1 MAELKFEITER
12 IGVLSENA
20 KGWTKELN
28 KVSWNERE
36 PKYDLREWNPDHS
49 RMGKGITLTDEEV
62 ETLKA
67 ILNGEEIED
76 DINEADILKKIVNVR

>member
-1 MAELKFEITER
+1 MAELKFEITESL
-12 IGVLSENA
+12 GVLSENA

-36 PKYDLREWNPDHS
+36 PKYDLREWNPDHT
-49 RMGKGITLTDEEV
+49 RMGKGITLTEEEIEV
-62 ETLKA
+62 LKK

-76 DINEADILKKIVNVR
+76 DIDEDAFF

>member
-76 DINEADILKKIVNVR
+76 DINEAEIL

>member
-49 RMGKGITLTDEEV
+49 RMGKGITLTNEEV

-76 DINEADILKKIVNVR
+76 DIDEADIL

>member
-49 RMGKGITLTDEEV
+49 RMCKGITLTDEEV

-76 DINEADILKKIVNVR
+76 DINEADIL

>member
-1 MAELKFEITER
+1 MAELKFEITEHL
-12 IGVLSENA
+12 GVLSDNP

-36 PKYDLREWNPDHS
+36 PKYDLREWNPDHT
-49 RMGKGITLTDEEV
+49 RMGKGVTLTDEEV
-62 ETLKA
+62 EVLKK

-76 DINEADILKKIVNVR
+76 DIDESQIL

>member
-36 PKYDLREWNPDHS
+36 PKYDLRKWNPDHS

-76 DINEADILKKIVNVR
+76 DINEADIL

>member
-76 DINEADILKKIVNVR
+76 DINEAEII

>member
-20 KGWTKELN
+20 KGWTKEFN

-76 DINEADILKKIVNVR
+76 DINEADIL

>member
-1 MAELKFEITER
+1 MAELKFKIVEH

-28 KVSWNERE
+28 KVSWSEH
-36 PKYDLREWNPDHS
+36 PAKYDIREWNPDHT
-49 RMGKGITLTDEEV
+49 RMGKGVTLTDEEF

-67 ILNGEEIED
+67 IMNGDIED
-76 DINEADILKKIVNVR
+76 DIDEENFV

>member
-20 KGWTKELN
+20 KGWTTELN

-76 DINEADILKKIVNVR
+76 DINEADIL

>member
-1 MAELKFEITER
+1 MAELKYEITER

-76 DINEADILKKIVNVR
+76 DINEADIL

>member
-49 RMGKGITLTDEEV
+49 RMGKGITLTDEEL

-76 DINEADILKKIVNVR
+76 DINEADIL

>member
-1 MAELKFEITER
+1 MAELKFDITER

-76 DINEADILKKIVNVR
+76 DINEADIL

>member
-1 MAELKFEITER
+1 MAELKFEIIER
-12 IGVLSENA
+12 LGVLSENA

-76 DINEADILKKIVNVR
+76 DINEADIL

>member
-1 MAELKFEITER
+1 MAEQKFEITER

-36 PKYDLREWNPDHS
+36 PKYDLRDWNPDHS

-76 DINEADILKKIVNVR
+76 DINEADIL

>member
-1 MAELKFEITER
+1 MAELKFEITEH

-76 DINEADILKKIVNVR
+76 DINEADIL